1 MLFQWVSN
9 YSLWITSTT
18 FSSNLAEVD
27 VYDGDI
33 PATSIGISGDD
44 YVVNTTVSTSNS
56 SSSGTDSVTS
66 QFTSTTDPSNAT
78 GDITWTTSDS
88 SIATIDN
95 SGLLTVVSNG
105 TVTITVTITNADG
118 TTYSSSKTIT
128 IGNGLDDQ
136 TVDAG
141 DDLTWEPNGSYT
153 SSADDSDVTYQW
165 YYSTTADGTGTA
177 LVVKPVQI

>member
-1 MLFQWVSN
+1 MTVKAAQTAGYLTYTSTSSGWLSATGSITVTVASDYTGTMLFQWVSN

-27 VYDGDI
+27 VYDSDI

-88 SIATIDN
+88 SVATIDN
-95 SGLLTVVSNG
+95 SGLLTGRSRLRLRSLMRMAQRILHRRRSPLG
-105 TVTITVTITNADG
+105 MDWMIKLLMLAVT
-118 TTYSSSKTIT
+118 
-128 IGNGLDDQ
+128 
-136 TVDAG
+136 
-141 DDLTWEPNGSYT
+141 
-153 SSADDSDVTYQW
+153 
-165 YYSTTADGTGTA
+165 
-177 LVVKPVQI
+177 